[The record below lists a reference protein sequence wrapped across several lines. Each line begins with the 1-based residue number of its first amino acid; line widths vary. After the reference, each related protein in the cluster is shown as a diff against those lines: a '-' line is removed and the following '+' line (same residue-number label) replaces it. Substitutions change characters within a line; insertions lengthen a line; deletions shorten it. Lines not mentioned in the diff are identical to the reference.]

1 MKCMRPVDKTVIL
14 AAILN
19 FRHLEFSK
27 RVFNLIIG
35 FYTPENHT
43 NNILQEV
50 YDVKIVRHIGKIVF
64 YINIV
69 FIFAAILKN
78 GYRASLG
85 PLLIFTKLQIFV

>member
-1 MKCMRPVDKTVIL
+1 MKCMRQIDKTVVL

-43 NNILQEV
+43 NDILQDV
-50 YDVKIVRHIGKIVF
+50 YDVKIVRNMKNRIL
-64 YINIV
+64 
-69 FIFAAILKN
+69 AAILKN
-78 GYRASLG
+78 GHRASLG